1 MSKHRKSWNQQEK
14 INIIQ
19 FANANSVAKASA
31 EFNVSSSIIYRWQK
45 DISSAGNTSIENNL
59 HTLKLK
65 LRELELENAFLK
77 EIVADQT
84 LALKIKD
91 SIIKKKLLKDQS

>member
-1 MSKHRKSWNQQEK
+1 MSKHRKSWNQQERMS
-14 INIIQ
+14 IIQ
-19 FANANSVAKASA
+19 FANVNGVAKAST

-45 DISSAGNTSIENNL
+45 LVASPEDTSGDSEL
-59 HTLKLK
+59 HRLKLK
-65 LRELELENAFLK
+65 LREVERENASLK

-91 SIIKKKLLKDQS
+91 SIIKKKLLKDPS